1 MTTFQDKVKALR
13 AHHEELL
20 SRKNEP
26 VEWGNGIY
34 EKYKNPILTAEHTPL
49 EWRYDFDEK
58 SNPYLMQRIMMNAT
72 LNSGA
77 IKWNGKYLLVVRVE
91 GADRKS
97 FFAVRKPDTWKA
109 NSLLHDIVYCR
120 CSGCRIIRFKIYYL
134 DRLYRSSA

>member
-1 MTTFQDKVKALR
+1 MTTFQEKVKALR

-77 IKWNGKYLLVVRVE
+77 IK
-91 GADRKS
+91 
-97 FFAVRKPDTWKA
+97 
-109 NSLLHDIVYCR
+109 
-120 CSGCRIIRFKIYYL
+120 
-134 DRLYRSSA
+134 

>member
-1 MTTFQDKVKALR
+1 MTFEEKVKALR

-34 EKYKNPILTAEHTPL
+34 DKWKNPILTAEHTPL
-49 EWRYDFDEK
+49 EWRYDFNEK
-58 SNPYLMQRIMMNAT
+58 DNPYLMQRIMMNAT

-77 IKWNGKYLLVVRVE
+77 IKWQGKYVLVVRVE

-97 FFAVRKPDTWKA
+97 FFAVAETPTEWITSA
-109 NSLLHDIVYCR
+109 
-120 CSGCRIIRFKIYYL
+120 SGTNLSPCPMMTYQLQTFTI
-134 DRLYRSSA
+134 